1 MKVDCGKMPIKVRV
15 YAPGFI
21 SHEAID
27 QDGYVQLAEGSSV
40 RHLYRK
46 MQVSL
51 IARLLVTSFVNYEPA
66 KMNRKLEENDIVSLM
81 FPVSGG

>member
-1 MKVDCGKMPIKVRV
+1 MPIKVRV

-27 QDGYVQLAEGSSV
+27 QDGFVQLAEGSSV
-40 RHLYRK
+40 RQLFKK
-46 MQVSL
+46 MKISL
-51 IARLLVTSFVNYEPA
+51 FARILVTSFVNYEPA